1 MPNTIKSRS
10 LTLFYILV
18 GYVVAQLLWWA
29 IHIIQLT
36 SQIYQEDEYLQRRI
50 WMIAGE
56 GIVFFT
62 LLSIGVYK
70 IRKNF
75 RQEVKLAQQKQN
87 FALSVTHELKSP
99 IAGIKLFL
107 QTLQKHDLPE
117 EKRKDIVNK
126 CLQNTN
132 RLESLINNILLTNAF
147 ENGNYQLLKEAFDA
161 KSTAQEIIFLL
172 SSANNKSNIQFTFSG
187 DETIVADKQS
197 FTSILSN
204 LLENAIKY
212 SEENSSIDVEISTSK
227 NNISLKIKDQ
237 GIGISES
244 ERYLIFDKFYRAGN
258 ELTRKT
264 KGTGL
269 GLFIVYELV
278 HLNEGDIR
286 VEANLPKGTVFT
298 VYLPINEKFSSQ

>member
-36 SQIYQEDEYLQRRI
+36 SQIYQEDEYLERRI

-147 ENGNYQLLKEAFDA
+147 ENGNYQLVKEAFDA

-172 SSANNKSNIQFTFSG
+172 SSANYRSNIQFTFSG
-187 DETIVADKQS
+187 DETIVSDKQS

-212 SEENSSIDVEISTSK
+212 SEENSSIDVELSVTK
-227 NNISLKIKDQ
+227 TNLTLKVKDQ

-278 HLNEGDIR
+278 HLNEGDIS
-286 VEANLPKGTVFT
+286 VEANVPKGTVFT
-298 VYLPINEKFSSQ
+298 VNLPMNEK

>member
-1 MPNTIKSRS
+1 
-10 LTLFYILV
+10 LV

-50 WMIAGE
+50 WMIIGE
-56 GIVFFT
+56 GLVFFT
-62 LLSIGVYK
+62 LLSFGIYK

-75 RQEVKLAQQKQN
+75 KQEVKLAQQKQN

-107 QTLQKHDLPE
+107 QTLQKHDLSE
-117 EKRKDIVNK
+117 EKRKEIVNK

-147 ENGNYQLLKEAFDA
+147 ENGNYQLVKERFDA
-161 KSTAQEIIFLL
+161 KATTQEIIHLL
-172 SSANNKSNIQFTFSG
+172 SSAHNRHTIQLVFFG
-187 DETIVADKQS
+187 DEKIILDKQS

-212 SEENSSIDVEISTSK
+212 SDENSDTEVEISTE
-227 NNISLKIKDQ
+227 NNALKLKVKDQ

-278 HLNEGDIR
+278 HLNEGEIF
-286 VEANLPKGTVFT
+286 VEANTPKGTIFT
-298 VYLPINEKFSSQ
+298 VNLPIK

>member
-36 SQIYQEDEYLQRRI
+36 SQIYQEDEYLERRI

-117 EKRKDIVNK
+117 EKRKEIVAK

-147 ENGNYQLLKEAFDA
+147 ENGNYQLVKEAFDA

-172 SSANNKSNIQFTFSG
+172 SSANNRSNIQFSFLG
-187 DETIVADKQS
+187 DETIVSDKQS

-212 SEENSSIDVEISTSK
+212 SDENSPIDVELSVTYT
-227 NNISLKIKDQ
+227 NLKLKVKDQ

-278 HLNEGDIR
+278 HLNEGDIS
-286 VEANLPKGTVFT
+286 VEANVPKGTVFS
-298 VYLPINEKFSSQ
+298 VNLPTNEK

>member
-1 MPNTIKSRS
+1 MPNNIKSRS

-36 SQIYQEDEYLQRRI
+36 SKIYQEDEYLERRV

-56 GIVFFT
+56 GLVFFT

-75 RQEVKLAQQKQN
+75 KQEVKLAQQKQN

-117 EKRKDIVNK
+117 EKRKEIVAK

-132 RLESLINNILLTNAF
+132 RLEALINNILLTNAF
-147 ENGNYQLLKEAFDA
+147 ENGNFQLIKESFNV
-161 KSTAQEIIFLL
+161 KTLAQEIIYVL
-172 SSANNKSNIQFTFSG
+172 SSANSRN
-187 DETIVADKQS
+187 TINLSIIGEENVIADKQS
-197 FTSILSN
+197 LTSILSN

-212 SEENSSIDVEISTSK
+212 SEEHTVIDVEIHINEK
-227 NNISLKIKDQ
+227 QLQLKIKDQ

-278 HLNEGDIR
+278 HLNEGDIS
-286 VEANLPKGTVFT
+286 VEANTPKGTVFT
-298 VYLPINEKFSSQ
+298 VNLPLNN

>member
-36 SQIYQEDEYLQRRI
+36 SQIYQEDEYLERRI

-117 EKRKDIVNK
+117 EKRKEIVAK

-147 ENGNYQLLKEAFDA
+147 ENGNYQLVKEAFDA

-172 SSANNKSNIQFTFSG
+172 SSANNRSNIQFSFLG
-187 DETIVADKQS
+187 DETIVSDKQS

-212 SEENSSIDVEISTSK
+212 SDENSPIDVELSVTIY
-227 NNISLKIKDQ
+227 
-237 GIGISES
+237 E
-244 ERYLIFDKFYRAGN
+244 F
-258 ELTRKT
+258 KT
-264 KGTGL
+264 KSKRPRHWHFRERT
-269 GLFIVYELV
+269 LF
-278 HLNEGDIR
+278 NFR
-286 VEANLPKGTVFT
+286 
-298 VYLPINEKFSSQ
+298 

>member
-36 SQIYQEDEYLQRRI
+36 SQIYQEDEYLERRI

-117 EKRKDIVNK
+117 EKRKEIVAK

-147 ENGNYQLLKEAFDA
+147 ENGNYQLVKEAFDA

-172 SSANNKSNIQFTFSG
+172 SSANNRNNIQFTFYG
-187 DETIVADKQS
+187 DETIVSDKQS

-212 SEENSSIDVEISTSK
+212 SDENFHIEVELSVTK
-227 NNISLKIKDQ
+227 TNLTLKVKDQ

-278 HLNEGDIR
+278 HLNEGDIS
-286 VEANLPKGTVFT
+286 VEANVPKGTVFNIN
-298 VYLPINEKFSSQ
+298 LPMNER

>member
-1 MPNTIKSRS
+1 
-10 LTLFYILV
+10 
-18 GYVVAQLLWWA
+18 VAQLLWWA

-36 SQIYQEDEYLQRRI
+36 SQIYQEDEYLERRI
-50 WMIAGE
+50 WMIVGE
-56 GIVFFT
+56 GLVFFT
-62 LLSIGVYK
+62 LLSFGIYK

-75 RQEVKLAQQKQN
+75 KQEVKLAQQKQN

-107 QTLQKHDLPE
+107 QTLQKHDLSE

-147 ENGNYQLLKEAFDA
+147 ENGNYQLVKESFDA
-161 KSTAQEIIFLL
+161 KSTAQEILHLL
-172 SSANNKSNIQFTFSG
+172 SSAHNRHTIQLVFFG
-187 DETIVADKQS
+187 DEKIILDKQS

-212 SEENSSIDVEISTSK
+212 SDENSDTEVEISTE
-227 NNISLKIKDQ
+227 NNALKLKVKDQ

-278 HLNEGDIR
+278 HLNEGEIF
-286 VEANLPKGTVFT
+286 VEANSPKGSIFT
-298 VYLPINEKFSSQ
+298 VNLPMN

>member
-1 MPNTIKSRS
+1 
-10 LTLFYILV
+10 
-18 GYVVAQLLWWA
+18 
-29 IHIIQLT
+29 
-36 SQIYQEDEYLQRRI
+36 
-50 WMIAGE
+50 MIAGE
-56 GIVFFT
+56 GLVFFT

-75 RQEVKLAQQKQN
+75 KQEVKLAQQKQN

-117 EKRKDIVNK
+117 EKRKEIVAK

-132 RLESLINNILLTNAF
+132 RLEALINNILLTNAF
-147 ENGNYQLLKEAFDA
+147 ENGNFQLIKESFNV
-161 KSTAQEIIFLL
+161 KTLAQEIIYVL
-172 SSANNKSNIQFTFSG
+172 SSANSRN
-187 DETIVADKQS
+187 TINLSIIGEENVIADKQS
-197 FTSILSN
+197 LTSILSN

-212 SEENSSIDVEISTSK
+212 SEEHTVIDVEIHINEK
-227 NNISLKIKDQ
+227 QLQLKIKDQ

-278 HLNEGDIR
+278 HLNEGDIS
-286 VEANLPKGTVFT
+286 VEANTPKGTVFT
-298 VYLPINEKFSSQ
+298 VNLPLNN

>member
-1 MPNTIKSRS
+1 
-10 LTLFYILV
+10 
-18 GYVVAQLLWWA
+18 VVAQLLWWA

-50 WMIAGE
+50 WMIIGE
-56 GIVFFT
+56 GLVFFT
-62 LLSIGVYK
+62 LLSFGIYK

-75 RQEVKLAQQKQN
+75 KQEVKLAQQKQN

-107 QTLQKHDLPE
+107 QTLQKHDLYE
-117 EKRKDIVNK
+117 EKRKEIVNK

-147 ENGNYQLLKEAFDA
+147 ENGNYQLVKESFDA
-161 KSTAQEIIFLL
+161 KSTAQEIIHLL
-172 SSANNKSNIQFTFSG
+172 SSAHNRHTIQLVFFG
-187 DETIVADKQS
+187 DEKIILDKQS

-212 SEENSSIDVEISTSK
+212 SDENSDTEVEISTE
-227 NNISLKIKDQ
+227 NNALKLKVKDQ

-278 HLNEGDIR
+278 HLNEGEIF
-286 VEANLPKGTVFT
+286 VEANSPKGSIFT
-298 VYLPINEKFSSQ
+298 VNLPMN

>member
-1 MPNTIKSRS
+1 MPNNIKSRS

-18 GYVVAQLLWWA
+18 GYVVTQLVWWA

-36 SQIYQEDEYLQRRI
+36 SKIYQEDEYLERRI

-56 GIVFFT
+56 GLVFFT

-117 EKRKDIVNK
+117 EKRKEIVAK

-147 ENGNYQLLKEAFDA
+147 ENGNYHLVKEAFDA

-172 SSANNKSNIQFTFSG
+172 SSANNRNNIQFTFSG

-212 SEENSSIDVEISTSK
+212 SEENTPIDVEI
-227 NNISLKIKDQ
+227 NIHDKQLQLKIKDQ

-278 HLNEGDIR
+278 HLNEGEIR
-286 VEANLPKGTVFT
+286 VEANSPKGTVFT
-298 VYLPINEKFSSQ
+298 VNLPMNEK

>member
-36 SQIYQEDEYLQRRI
+36 SQIYQEDEYLERRI

-117 EKRKDIVNK
+117 EKRKEIVAK

-147 ENGNYQLLKEAFDA
+147 ENGNYQLVKEAFDA

-172 SSANNKSNIQFTFSG
+172 SSANNRSNIQFTFSG
-187 DETIVADKQS
+187 DETIVSDKQS

-227 NNISLKIKDQ
+227 NNLSLKVKDQ

-278 HLNEGDIR
+278 HLNEGDIS
-286 VEANLPKGTVFT
+286 VEANVPKGTVFS
-298 VYLPINEKFSSQ
+298 VNLPTNEK

>member
-36 SQIYQEDEYLQRRI
+36 SQIYQEDEYLERRI

-117 EKRKDIVNK
+117 EKRKEIVAK

-147 ENGNYQLLKEAFDA
+147 ENGNYQLVKEAFDA

-227 NNISLKIKDQ
+227 NNLSLKVKDQ

-278 HLNEGDIR
+278 HLNEGEIR

-298 VYLPINEKFSSQ
+298 VNLPMSEK

>member
-1 MPNTIKSRS
+1 MPKTIKSRS

-36 SQIYQEDEYLQRRI
+36 SQIYQEDEYLERRI
-50 WMIAGE
+50 WMIVGE
-56 GIVFFT
+56 GLVFFI
-62 LLSIGVYK
+62 LLSFGIYK

-75 RQEVKLAQQKQN
+75 KQEVKLAQQKQN

-117 EKRKDIVNK
+117 EKRKEIVAK

-147 ENGNYQLLKEAFDA
+147 ENGNYQLVKEAFDV

-172 SSANNKSNIQFTFSG
+172 SSANNRSNIQFAFSG
-187 DETIVADKQS
+187 DETIVSDKQS

-212 SEENSSIDVEISTSK
+212 SDENSPIEVELSVTK
-227 NNISLKIKDQ
+227 TNLSLKVKDK

-278 HLNEGDIR
+278 HLNEGDIS
-286 VEANLPKGTVFT
+286 VEANTPKGTIFT
-298 VYLPINEKFSSQ
+298 VNLPIK